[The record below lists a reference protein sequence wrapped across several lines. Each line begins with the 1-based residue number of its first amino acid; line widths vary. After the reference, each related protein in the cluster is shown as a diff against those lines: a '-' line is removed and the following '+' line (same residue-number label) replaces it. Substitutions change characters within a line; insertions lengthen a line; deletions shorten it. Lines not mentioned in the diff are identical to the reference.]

1 MFADFLETV
10 ANFEFS
16 LSYSCSGLRN

>member
-1 MFADFLETV
+1 MFADFLEIV

-16 LSYSCSGLRN
+16 LSYSCSVPRN